1 MSDFQIQVERLT
13 EQPAGYEFEA
23 SREWWADRESVTQEM
38 ACEIETPFRFRL
50 TAARVRDDV
59 LIEGEIT
66 GRVGLECSRCAKRY
80 PHTLRDSYR
89 LVLSPSKGRQPA
101 DPEGDR
107 GLARNGV
114 CLGEDLEAGLY
125 RGPVIQLDDFLGEV
139 IALALPIQP
148 LCDEGCLGICSHC
161 GLDKSGLDKRGLD
174 NKRGLDKR
182 DRETRGLDTEGVGVN
197 HAEPTAEPGPVC
209 DCEDAKIESPFAVL
223 ARLRD
228 DLGSR
233 DGE

>member
-1 MSDFQIQVERLT
+1 
-13 EQPAGYEFEA
+13 
-23 SREWWADRESVTQEM
+23 
-38 ACEIETPFRFRL
+38 
-50 TAARVRDDV
+50 
-59 LIEGEIT
+59 
-66 GRVGLECSRCAKRY
+66 
-80 PHTLRDSYR
+80 
-89 LVLSPSKGRQPA
+89 LVLSPSKGHQPV
-101 DPEGDR
+101 DPEGEL
-107 GLARNGV
+107 GLARTGI

-161 GLDKSGLDKRGLD
+161 GKDKRGLD
-174 NKRGLDKR
+174 KRGLDKR

-197 HAEPTAEPGPVC
+197 HAEPTPEPGPVC